1 MERAKGC
8 FEEASKAYYEASK
21 KRYEEAVAE
30 CEKLD
35 QTVPQLSNYINVP
48 CHAEWFPY
56 IQWHNVVHHVDG
68 TYAKSSLLVVCN
80 SRQNFCRI
88 RFKEASYTRA
98 FFRRENVT
106 FGHSNDARFG
116 HPRNV
121 WRLIQH
127 YVSDYLTNDDR
138 SNNDDDDDSNN
149 DGDVD
154 GTSNKQRRR
163 RGQSP

>member
-1 MERAKGC
+1 MKKLWQNVRNWIKLYHNCPTISTFRVMLNGFHTFNGTMSYITLMEHMPKVHYLWYAIRGKIFA
-8 FEEASKAYYEASK
+8 ASVSK
-21 KRYEEAVAE
+21 RQAIHGLFFD
-30 CEKLD
+30 EKML
-35 QTVPQLSNYINVP
+35 LL
-48 CHAEWFPY
+48 
-56 IQWHNVVHHVDG
+56 G
-68 TYAKSSLLVVCN
+68 TRMMHDLA
-80 SRQNFCRI
+80 
-88 RFKEASYTRA
+88 TP
-98 FFRRENVT
+98 VT
-106 FGHSNDARFG
+106 
-116 HPRNV
+116 